1 VEDKAFMSQ
10 RRPVTFRNRELRRR
24 NKFGGDNDRSNYLLK
39 VGEGRE
45 ESEARE
51 VMRVEGRSI

>member
-1 VEDKAFMSQ
+1 MSQ